1 MVVPMTALAEAAVLA
16 LALRCAQGVAP
27 DTVAS
32 IARVESGYNPLA
44 IHDNTTQQTL
54 DPSSP
59 EDGITLATNLIVV
72 QRHSVDLGLLQVNSS
87 NLQRLGLT
95 ITEAFDACH
104 SMQAGSRLLSD
115 AYQDALR
122 KALSAYN
129 TGDEQRGMV
138 NGYVRRVEH
147 AATSI
152 PSINPGAAVSPPPAA
167 QPASRPAQAEWDL
180 HAQSGGSQ
188 FVFR

>member
-1 MVVPMTALAEAAVLA
+1 MAALTDAAVLA
-16 LALRCAQGVAP
+16 MALQCAPGIAP
-27 DTVAS
+27 STVAS

-44 IHDNTTQQTL
+44 IHDNTTRQTF

-59 EDGITLATNLIVV
+59 GDAITLATNLIVV
-72 QRHSVDLGLLQVNSS
+72 QRHSVDLGLLQVNST
-87 NLQRLGLT
+87 NYQRLGLT
-95 ITEAFDACH
+95 ISDAFDPCR

-122 KALSAYN
+122 RALSVFN
-129 TGDEQRGMV
+129 TGDEQRGIA
-138 NGYVRRVEH
+138 NGYVSRVQR
-147 AATSI
+147 ASTLI
-152 PSINPGAAVSPPPAA
+152 PSIDPGAAASPPPAA
-167 QPASRPAQAEWDL
+167 QPAAQPAQAEWDV

>member
-1 MVVPMTALAEAAVLA
+1 MA
-16 LALRCAQGVAP
+16 LALKCAPGVAP
-27 DTVAS
+27 DTIAS

-44 IHDNTTQQTL
+44 IHDNTTRQTV
-54 DPSSP
+54 DPSSL
-59 EDGITLATNLIVV
+59 EDAIVLATNLIVV
-72 QRHSVDLGLLQVNSS
+72 QRHSVDLGVLQVNSA
-87 NLQRLGLT
+87 NFQRLSLT
-95 ITEAFDACH
+95 IADAFDPCH
-104 SMQAGSRLLSD
+104 SMQAGSRLLSA

-129 TGDEQRGMV
+129 TGDEQHGMT

-152 PSINPGAAVSPPPAA
+152 PSINLGAAVLPPPAA
-167 QPASRPAQAEWDL
+167 QPASPSDQTEWDV